1 MFNFTVKIGQKI
13 KGTNTRQI
21 HIKYSLYFWTLQSRT
36 ILYWHRMD
44 VPDVEIDEA
53 EEEISGEG
61 EAVGDGDEQQSVNFS
76 DQDFDSSE
84 VNLENIQPNFNCNLN

>member
-1 MFNFTVKIGQKI
+1 
-13 KGTNTRQI
+13 
-21 HIKYSLYFWTLQSRT
+21 
-36 ILYWHRMD
+36 MD

-76 DQDFDSSE
+76 DPDFDSSE
-84 VNLENIQPNFNCNLN
+84 VNFENIQPNFNCNLH

>member
-1 MFNFTVKIGQKI
+1 
-13 KGTNTRQI
+13 
-21 HIKYSLYFWTLQSRT
+21 
-36 ILYWHRMD
+36 MD

-76 DQDFDSSE
+76 DPDFDSSE
-84 VNLENIQPNFNCNLN
+84 VNFENIQPNFNCNLNWRMWCGSAQTLKTLKGWKKAHRPTYFKWVE